1 MAFPTTAFSDPTSA
15 QSALMNKA
23 VENGLSAIVLDGN
36 DATVNAVL
44 ANMFTEMPA
53 GVALGPTMATEA
65 GAGFTAGTG
74 TIYKSAVA
82 KVGGVIKTDI
92 LIDLTGL
99 NDFAAGDIIGKS
111 ASTSPA
117 HIGQVTAARNGTIFA
132 VRMTCLELP
141 VGGDVDIDLFSA
153 TEGTGAPDSAISAL
167 TETSLINAGDWTAG
181 AVKLADTIAAGQY
194 LYLVNGDTT
203 AGTYTAGKYLIE
215 LFGY

>member
-23 VENGLSAIVLDGN
+23 TENGLSAIVADGN
-36 DATVNAVL
+36 DATVNAIL

-53 GVALGPTMATEA
+53 GVALGPTLATEA
-65 GAGFTAGTG
+65 GAGFTSGTG
-74 TIYKSAVA
+74 TIYESAVFKA
-82 KVGGVIKTDI
+82 GGIINTQIIV
-92 LIDLTGL
+92 DLTGL

-141 VGGDVDIDLFSA
+141 AGADVDIDLYSA

-167 TETSLINAGDWTAG
+167 VETQLINSGDWTAG
-181 AVKLADTIAAGQY
+181 AVKIAQTVAADQY
-194 LYLVNGDTT
+194 LYLVNGDST

>member
-1 MAFPTTAFSDPTSA
+1 MAFPTTAYSDPTSA
-15 QSALMNKA
+15 QSDLMNKA
-23 VENGLSAIVLDGN
+23 TENGLSAIVLDGN
-36 DATVNAVL
+36 DATVNAIL

-53 GVALGPTMATEA
+53 GVALGPTLATEA

-82 KVGGVIKTDI
+82 KVGGIIKTDI
-92 LIDLTGL
+92 LVDLTGL
-99 NDFAAGDIIGKS
+99 NDFAADDIIGKS

-117 HIGQVTAARNGTIFA
+117 HIGQITAARNGTIFS

-141 VGGDVDIDLFSA
+141 ADGDVDIDLYVA

-167 TETSLINAGDWTAG
+167 TETLVINSGDWAEG
-181 AVKLADTIAAGQY
+181 DVKLAQTIAANKY
-194 LYLVNGDTT
+194 LYLVNGDSTP
-203 AGTYTAGKYLIE
+203 GTYTAGKYLIE

>member
-15 QSALMNKA
+15 QSALANLA
-23 VENGLSAIVLDGN
+23 TENGLSAIVLDGQQAVQ
-36 DATVNAVL
+36 DAVL
-44 ANMFTEMPA
+44 ANFFTELPP
-53 GVALGPTMATEA
+53 GVAVGPTFATEA

-74 TIYKSAVA
+74 TIYKSSVFEA
-82 KVGGVIKTDI
+82 GGIITSRI
-92 LIDLTGL
+92 LVDLTGA

-117 HIGQVTAARNGTIFA
+117 HIGQITAARNGTIFA

-141 VGGDVDIDLFSA
+141 AGGDVDIDLFSA

-167 TETSLINAGDWTAG
+167 TETSIINAGDWTAG

>member
-1 MAFPTTAFSDPTSA
+1 MAFPTTAFSDPTTA

-23 VENGLSAIVLDGN
+23 TENGLSAIVLDGN

-44 ANMFTEMPA
+44 ANFFSELPA
-53 GVALGPTMATEA
+53 GVTLAPTLATEA

-82 KVGGVIKTDI
+82 KVGGVINTQI
-92 LIDLTGL
+92 IVDLTGL

-117 HIGQVTAARNGTIFA
+117 HIGQITAARNGTIFA

-153 TEGTGAPDSAISAL
+153 TQGTGAPDSAISVL
-167 TETSLINAGDWTAG
+167 TETSIINAGDWTAG
-181 AVKLADTIAAGQY
+181 AVKLADTIAADQY